1 MSQDLFEDVEKQ
13 YSLYRITAFTQES
26 QVLGD
31 PEEFTDGEPTAAQA
45 EFMEGMLAENEGK
58 ALTYD
63 ESFGLWIAGAEED
76 IARMFADRDEFVDA
90 LENGEDP
97 GVV

>member
-13 YSLYRITAFTQES
+13 YSLYRITAFPRES
-26 QVLGD
+26 QVLGT
-31 PEEFTDGEPTAAQA
+31 PEAFVDGEPTAEQA
-45 EFMEGMLAENEGK
+45 EVMEEILAAHEGK
-58 ALTYD
+58 ALTFD
-63 ESFGLWIAGAEED
+63 EAFDLWIAGAEED
-76 IARMFADRDEFVDA
+76 IARMFTDREEFVDA